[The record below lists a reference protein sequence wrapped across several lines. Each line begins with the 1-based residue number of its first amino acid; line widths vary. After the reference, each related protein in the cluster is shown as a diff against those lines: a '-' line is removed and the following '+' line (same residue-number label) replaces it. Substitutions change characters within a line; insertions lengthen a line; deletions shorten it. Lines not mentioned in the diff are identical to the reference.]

1 MADDSGEFSDELDE
15 FEESVDDRNY
25 RKGGDKGAKGGPASN
40 ATYAN
45 KPYDEAYELSQDLSV
60 AESYD
65 GRETRVDRE
74 RKLRND
80 KYDEAM
86 DISMSVDHGNTPA
99 KSQPKGKATNPNPS
113 HGGDSKDAP
122 GGAQSILNRYVHAHA
137 SISSSSPN
145 PLLTTLAKR

>member
-25 RKGGDKGAKGGPASN
+25 RKGDRGAKGGPASN

-45 KPYDEAYELSQDLSV
+45 KPYDEAYELSQDLSL

-65 GRETRVDRE
+65 GREQKADRE
-74 RKLRND
+74 RKLKND

-86 DISMSVDHGNTPA
+86 DMSMSVDHGGTPA
-99 KSQPKGKATNPNPS
+99 KSQPKGRSPGAR
-113 HGGDSKDAP
+113 GDSKDAM
-122 GGAQSILNRYVHAHA
+122 GGEGAHSVPNR
-137 SISSSSPN
+137 
-145 PLLTTLAKR
+145 